1 MIVIIL
7 KWFENIFHSYNKNNP
22 YTTKSDDYTQFVYEH
37 MANYAHRG
45 INFQKKKKG
54 FEEGVDR
61 KVLKFKHRNKHMK
74 GLTRRKL
81 NTRKKI
87 RIF

>member
-1 MIVIIL
+1 MITLNLFMNTWPIMHIEAL
-7 KWFENIFHSYNKNNP
+7 I
-22 YTTKSDDYTQFVYEH
+22 
-37 MANYAHRG
+37 
-45 INFQKKKKG
+45 FQKKKRKG

-87 RIF
+87 RIFWTKFRDIAS